1 MAPAICPKCGAASL
15 GADFCPGCHTYLAW
29 EEVPAP
35 SPPTVDPTL
44 LAPAPSASVSLL
56 VRDTEGGL
64 RDADALAALR
74 LAAGSTLTLTA
85 AVRNDSAIDDG
96 FTVGIEGL
104 PPSWVEVQ
112 PTTTYLAP
120 AGSRGQAEGDVAIT
134 IRPPRVSAAR
144 AGRWPFAVTAES
156 ISGATP
162 AVRLRAVLTI
172 EPFGALG
179 LEVRPAIATGR
190 RRGLFTC
197 ELHNLGNGDASV
209 QLLASD
215 AAQACAFELPAE
227 TLIAPAAA
235 TRETVGVRP
244 MRMLWVG
251 RSIDHRLHLQPSSR
265 EVDPPLKAT
274 PLVYRQQAWI
284 PWWVPLLLVALAALG
299 VALYLALPRKVTMP
313 ALIGVPTAFA
323 AQQQLSRSGLSAHPQ
338 ITTQVL
344 ARVAAGTVVGQI
356 PHAGSVVGPSTP
368 VSLVVAVAPATTVV
382 PDLLGLQPAQADAV
396 LSRVDL
402 TLGTVSPS
410 LNPQARIDGQLP
422 APGTQLQQGASVNIV
437 LAPQTVKVPNVHGL
451 SLRTAERR
459 LERAGL
465 DLGSVAPGPEG
476 ESRIASQL
484 PLAGARAAIGA
495 TVAVTLAPRT
505 ALVPDISGMT
515 VQAADTALETCGLKL
530 GPLSPNIQVGQL
542 VSVQVPRAG
551 SRQILGLAVTAIL
564 AAKPKPGARPAPT
577 PALPTAKQCATR

>member
-1 MAPAICPKCGAASL
+1 MSPAICPKCGASTL
-15 GADFCPGCHTYLAW
+15 GADFCPQCDAYLAW
-29 EEVPAP
+29 EEVAEL
-35 SPPTVDPTL
+35 SPPSVAPTA
-44 LAPAPSASVSLL
+44 LAPALSASVHLL
-56 VRDTEGGL
+56 VRDTDGEL

-85 AVRNDSAIDDG
+85 VVRNDSTIDDG
-96 FTVGIEGL
+96 FTVGVEGL
-104 PPSWVEVQ
+104 PASWVEVR
-112 PTTTYLAP
+112 PATTYLAP

-134 IRPPRVSAAR
+134 IHPPRASAAR

-162 AVRLRAVLTI
+162 AARLGAALTI
-172 EPFGALG
+172 EPYGALE
-179 LEVRPAIATGR
+179 LEVHPAIATGR
-190 RRGLFTC
+190 RRGTFTC
-197 ELHNLGNGDASV
+197 ELRNLGNSEASV

-227 TLIAPAAA
+227 TLVQPAARK
-235 TRETVGVRP
+235 RETVGVRP
-244 MRMLWVG
+244 LRTLLVG
-251 RSIDHRLHLQPSSR
+251 RSIDHRLQLQPSSP
-265 EVDPPLKAT
+265 EVDPPPKAT
-274 PLVYRQQAWI
+274 PLVYRQQAWV

-313 ALIGVPTAFA
+313 ALIGAPTAFA

-338 ITTQVL
+338 ITTQLL

-356 PHAGSVVGPSTP
+356 PRAGSVVAPSTP

-396 LSRVDL
+396 LSRVRL

-410 LNPQARIDGQLP
+410 LNPKARIDGQLP

-437 LAPQTVKVPNVHGL
+437 LAPQTVKVPDVRGRSL
-451 SLRTAERR
+451 SAAEQL

-465 DLGSVAPGPEG
+465 GLGSVVPEPED

-484 PLAGARAAIGA
+484 PLAGARAAIGVK
-495 TVAVTLAPRT
+495 VAVTLAPRT
-505 ALVPDISGMT
+505 ALVPDIGGMT

-530 GPLSPNIQVGQL
+530 GQLSPSVQVGQL
-542 VSVQVPRAG
+542 VAVQLPRAG
-551 SRQILGLAVTAIL
+551 SRQALGTAVTAIL
-564 AAKPKPGARPAPT
+564 AAKPKPGARPTPT
-577 PALPTAKQCATR
+577 PALPTAKQCAAR